1 MVRFPK
7 AGPGSILF
15 FLLQAC
21 ILLSVMIQDIIAKDI
36 NTYPIPKGI
45 VRNQGQYPSSVF
57 GYVRNANAVLW
68 FDTSGILIDVHSG
81 IKRHIFHVKPILSRE
96 IHVDFKKVVHHI
108 NVIDG
113 KGTPTQ
119 ETIYS
124 EFEIKDDQSQVLMK
138 HEFSD
143 QHWKWIMPHSSKP
156 SMSFKIEG
164 AEKIDIDNT
173 KGVITLYSGDI
184 SYSIDAPLI
193 QKGQSFVRS
202 VININQTSEMTCSY
216 DEKLFESTLNVP
228 VIFTTFIGGGM
239 AENVNAV
246 TLDQKGNI
254 YALGDTETPDFPV
267 SSGAYDSPNAK
278 PKDLFVSKYDST
290 GKVIVYSARIGGSQ
304 FEKGNAIAVDTL
316 GQVYIT
322 GSTTSIDFPTT
333 SNAFQSQKNLADDD
347 VFFAKLNASGTA
359 LIYSTFLIGMTT
371 DIAHGIALDA
381 NADVYLTGTTGILN
395 KSPHTFP
402 KTAGSYDT
410 SYNGGA
416 LDVFIAKINP
426 GNKGKDDLIFST
438 VLGGEDNDIGYKI
451 VIAKN
456 GNIIVAGETASK
468 NIFPV
473 TNGAIQSK
481 HHGMSDGFI
490 AMLSP
495 KGDSLL
501 YSTLLGGSGY
511 ERITGI
517 NFDEPSQS
525 IFYAGYTNS
534 SGISDSVNT
543 NAIKFPVTIG
553 AYDTTFNGGNYDA
566 FIGKFEPIP
575 GSSLKF
581 SSFLGG
587 SGDDF
592 VTGLGVDVCAAP
604 YVTGNTSSID
614 FPITEDAPDSTIKR
628 NEAFISK
635 LNALAN
641 VLVFSSY
648 FGNDEDDQSNT
659 IIVDGSGAIF
669 IGGSASGSNIPGS
682 NQSTNAKDGFIAKI
696 QVGILPLKPVIDISG
711 SLSFCKGDSV
721 KLDVTSRN
729 LISYQWRKNAT
740 PIQGANTPV
749 LIVKETG
756 LYTVDV
762 SDASGCT
769 GSQSVA
775 VNAFDRPGLKIDSIS
790 VICPNDTIQL
800 NAQTTDSLQSIQWS
814 PSIGLSCTD
823 CLNPLAYPKM
833 TMIYSLTTI
842 DTNGCSRIDTVKVF
856 VIDSTALSIQNIVDT
871 ISICANTKGIIQF
884 PIRNTSS
891 VDLNVKILSFTDP
904 LLSTTIDTIL
914 IQADSTLLLSIE
926 FAGRPDI
933 GLRKYGVNIAD
944 HCGTVKYAEWM
955 IDIQQPDFMYMVDTD
970 SETCK
975 TNVVE
980 QQISI
985 ANNNALKGT
994 IILSSDD
1001 ARVQFS
1007 RSSLYMNPFDTDSL
1021 LVSFR
1026 SDTIGNF
1033 PISIVFEHECGNKD
1047 TITWTVNVISNPFDI
1062 AWKNTTSGITASM
1075 RFVKT
1080 LSIANQSNRPLNG
1093 NTSFDLTIVHEQSA
1107 LSIDSVVSRD
1117 CKVIMQKSGDS
1128 ILVTYTNCKDTASY
1142 NTDIHM
1148 QSVIGETL
1156 RPWVSVASFTSKD
1169 PCIEPIIQNATD
1181 TIDLDAY
1188 GCELTTLSIGRS
1200 NVQLLAVAL
1209 SSDRSVLNVTYE
1221 LSENMPINIRCMST
1235 VGQIMNVLHIRDKDA
1250 GRHQVSIP
1258 MNGLS
1263 SGIYALIFESEHY
1276 AASSLFMIM
1285 E

>member
-1 MVRFPK
+1 MVRFLQT
-7 AGPGSILF
+7 GPGSSLL
-15 FLLQAC
+15 FLLKAC

-57 GYVRNANAVLW
+57 GYVRNGDAVLW
-68 FDTSGILIDVHSG
+68 FDTSGILIDVKSES
-81 IKRHIFHVKPILSRE
+81 KRHVFQIKPILSKD
-96 IHVDFKKVVHHI
+96 IHVDFNKVVHRI

-113 KGTPTQ
+113 KGTPKQ
-119 ETIYS
+119 ELIYS
-124 EFEIKDDQSQVLMK
+124 EFEIKDDLSQVLMK
-138 HEFSD
+138 HEFAD
-143 QHWKWIMPHSSKP
+143 QHWKWIMPYSSKP

-164 AEKIDIDNT
+164 AEKIDVDNT
-173 KGVITLYSGDI
+173 KGIVTLHSGDI
-184 SYSIDAPLI
+184 SYSLDVPLI
-193 QKGQSFVRS
+193 QKGQSLAKS
-202 VININQTSEMTCSY
+202 VINIDQTWEMTCSY
-216 DEKLFESTLNVP
+216 DEKLFESPLNVP

-246 TLDQKGNI
+246 TLDQKGNM

-278 PKDLFVSKYDST
+278 PKDLFLSKYDST
-290 GKVIVYSARIGGSQ
+290 GKVILYSARIGGSQ
-304 FEKGNAIAVDTL
+304 LEKGNALAVDTL

-333 SNAFQSQKNLADDD
+333 NNSFQSQKTLPDED

-381 NADVYLTGTTGILN
+381 NADVYITGTTGILN

-426 GNKGKDDLIFST
+426 GNKGKADLLFST
-438 VLGGEDNDIGYKI
+438 VLGGEDSDIGYKI

-456 GNIIVAGETASK
+456 GNIIVAGESASK

-517 NFDEPSQS
+517 IFDEPSQS

-534 SGISDSVNT
+534 SGISDSVNQ
-543 NAIKFPVTIG
+543 NAIKFPITSG
-553 AYDTTFNGGNYDA
+553 SYDTTFNGGNYDS
-566 FIGKFEPIP
+566 FIGKFEPVP

-604 YVTGNTSSID
+604 YVTGNTTSVD
-614 FPITEDAPDSTIKR
+614 FPITDDAPDSTIKR

-669 IGGSASGSNIPGS
+669 IGGSASGSQIPGS
-682 NQSTNAKDGFIAKI
+682 NQTTNAKDGFIAKI

-721 KLDVTSRN
+721 ILDVTSRN
-729 LISYQWRKNAT
+729 LISYQWRKNST
-740 PIQGANTPV
+740 LLLGANMPV
-749 LIVKETG
+749 LIVKESG

-775 VNAFDRPGLKIDSIS
+775 VNAFDRPGFKIDSIS

-800 NAQTTDSLQSIQWS
+800 NAQTTDSLKSIQWN

-833 TMIYSLTTI
+833 TMIYTLTTI
-842 DTNGCSRIDTVKVF
+842 DTNGCSRIDTVKVL
-856 VIDSTALSIQNIVDT
+856 VIDSTALSIKNIVDT
-871 ISICANTKGIIQF
+871 ISICTNTNGIIQF

-891 VDLNVKILSFTDP
+891 VDLNVNILSFTDP
-904 LLSTTIDTIL
+904 LLSTPIDTIL
-914 IQADSTLLLSIE
+914 IPADSTIFIPID

-944 HCGTVKYAEWM
+944 HCGTVKYGEWM
-955 IDIQQPDFMYMVDTD
+955 IDIQQPDFMYMVDTT
-970 SETCK
+970 SEICK

-980 QQISI
+980 QQIFI
-985 ANNNALKGT
+985 VNNNALRGT
-994 IILSSDD
+994 MSLSSDD

-1007 RSSLYMNPFDTDSL
+1007 KSSLYMSPFGTDSL
-1021 LVSFR
+1021 SMSFR

-1033 PISIVFEHECGNKD
+1033 PIRVIFEHECGNKD
-1047 TITWTVNVISNPFDI
+1047 TITWNVNVISNPFDI
-1062 AWKNTTSGITASM
+1062 AWKNTSSGITSSM

-1080 LSIANQSNRPLNG
+1080 LSIANQSKRPLNG
-1093 NTSFDLTIVHEQSA
+1093 NTSFDLKIIHEQSA
-1107 LSIDSVVSRD
+1107 LSIDSVVSKD

-1128 ILVTYTNCKDTASY
+1128 ILLTYTNCKDTTNL
-1142 NTDIHM
+1142 NTDFHM

-1156 RPWVSVASFTSKD
+1156 RPWVSIASFTSKD
-1169 PCIEPIIQNATD
+1169 PCIEPMVQNATD

-1188 GCELTTLSIGRS
+1188 GCELTTLSIGKS

-1209 SSDRSVLNVTYE
+1209 SADRSMLNVIYE
-1221 LSENMPINIRCMST
+1221 SSEKMPINIRCMST
-1235 VGQIMNVLHIRDKDA
+1235 VGQITNALLIRDKDA
-1250 GRHQVSIP
+1250 GRHEVSIP
-1258 MNGLS
+1258 MIGLS
-1263 SGIYALIFESEHY
+1263 SGIYALIFESENY

>member
-1 MVRFPK
+1 MVRFLQT
-7 AGPGSILF
+7 GPGSSLL
-15 FLLQAC
+15 FLLKAC

-57 GYVRNANAVLW
+57 GYVHNGDAVLW
-68 FDTSGILIDVHSG
+68 FDTSGILIDVKSES
-81 IKRHIFHVKPILSRE
+81 KRHVFRIKPIISSE
-96 IHVDFKKVVHHI
+96 IHVDFNKVVHRI

-119 ETIYS
+119 ESIYS
-124 EFEIKDDQSQVLMK
+124 EFEIKDDLSQVLMK

-143 QHWKWIMPHSSKP
+143 QYWKWIMPHSSKP

-164 AEKIDIDNT
+164 AEKIDVDNT
-173 KGVITLYSGDI
+173 KGIITLHSGDI
-184 SYSIDAPLI
+184 SYSLDAPLI
-193 QKGQSFVRS
+193 QRGQSLVKS
-202 VININQTSEMTCSY
+202 VIYFDQTSEITCSY
-216 DEKLFESTLNVP
+216 DEKSFESTLNVP

-246 TLDQKGNI
+246 TLDQKGNM
-254 YALGDTETPDFPV
+254 YALGETETPDFPV
-267 SSGAYDSPNAK
+267 SSGAYNSPNAK
-278 PKDLFVSKYDST
+278 PKDLFLSKYDST
-290 GKVIVYSARIGGSQ
+290 GKVILYSARIGGSQ
-304 FEKGNAIAVDTL
+304 LEKGNALAVDTL

-333 SNAFQSQKNLADDD
+333 NSSFQSQKTLADDD
-347 VFFAKLNASGTA
+347 VFLVKLNASGTA

-381 NADVYLTGTTGILN
+381 NADVYITGTTGILN

-426 GNKGKDDLIFST
+426 GNKGKADLIFST
-438 VLGGEDNDIGYKI
+438 VFGGEDIDIGYKI
-451 VIAKN
+451 IIAKN
-456 GNIIVAGETASK
+456 GNIIIAGESASK
-468 NIFPV
+468 TIFPV

-517 NFDEPSQS
+517 IFDEPSQS

-534 SGISDSVNT
+534 SGISDSVNL
-543 NAIKFPVTIG
+543 NAIKFPITAG
-553 AYDTTFNGGNYDA
+553 SYDTTFNGGNYDA
-566 FIGKFEPIP
+566 FIGKFEPVP

-604 YVTGNTSSID
+604 YVTGNTTSVD
-614 FPITEDAPDSTIKR
+614 FPITDDAPDSTIKR

-669 IGGSASGSNIPGS
+669 IGGSGSGNNIPGS

-721 KLDVTSRN
+721 ILDVTSRN
-729 LISYQWRKNAT
+729 LISYQWRKNST
-740 PIQGANTPV
+740 IIQGANTPV

-775 VNAFDRPGLKIDSIS
+775 VSAFDRPGLKIDPIS

-800 NAQTTDSLQSIQWS
+800 NAQTTDSLKSIQWS
-814 PSIGLSCTD
+814 PSIGLSCSD

-833 TMIYSLTTI
+833 TMIYTLTTI
-842 DTNGCSRIDTVKVF
+842 DTNGCSRIDTVKVL

-904 LLSTTIDTIL
+904 LLSTPIDTIL
-914 IQADSTLLLSIE
+914 IPADSTNFIPID

-933 GLRKYGVNIAD
+933 GIRKYGVNIAD
-944 HCGTVKYAEWM
+944 HCGTVIYGEWM
-955 IDIQQPDFMYMVDTD
+955 IDIQQPDFIYNVDTI

-975 TNVVE
+975 TNVLE

-985 ANNNALKGT
+985 VNNNALKGT
-994 IILSSDD
+994 ISLSSDD

-1007 RSSLYMNPFDTDSL
+1007 KSSLYMSPFGTDSL
-1021 LVSFR
+1021 SMSFR

-1047 TITWTVNVISNPFDI
+1047 TITWTVNVISNPFEMS
-1062 AWKNTTSGITASM
+1062 WKNTAGGIMSSM

-1080 LSIANQSNRPLNG
+1080 LSIANQSKRPLNG
-1093 NTSFDLTIVHEQSA
+1093 NTSFDLKIVHEQSA
-1107 LSIDSVVSRD
+1107 LSVDSVVSKD

-1128 ILVTYTNCKDTASY
+1128 ILLTYTNCKDTSSL
-1142 NTDIHM
+1142 NTDFHM

-1156 RPWVSVASFTSKD
+1156 RPWMNIVSFTSKD
-1169 PCIEPIIQNATD
+1169 PCIEPIVQNETD

-1188 GCELTTLSIGRS
+1188 GCELTTLSIGKS

-1209 SSDRSVLNVTYE
+1209 SSDRSMLNIAYE
-1221 LSENMPINIRCMST
+1221 SSEKIPVNIRCMST
-1235 VGQIMNVLHIRDKDA
+1235 VGQITNALIIRDKDA
-1250 GRHQVSIP
+1250 GRHEVSIP
-1258 MNGLS
+1258 VNGLS
-1263 SGIYALIFESEHY
+1263 SGIYALIFESENY

>member
-1 MVRFPK
+1 MVRFLQT
-7 AGPGSILF
+7 GPGSSLL
-15 FLLQAC
+15 FLLHAC
-21 ILLSVMIQDIIAKDI
+21 ILLSMMIQDIIAKDI

-57 GYVRNANAVLW
+57 GYVRNGDAVIW
-68 FDTSGILIDVHSG
+68 FDTSGIFIDVKSKS
-81 IKRHIFHVKPILSRE
+81 KRHVFHVKSTLSKE
-96 IHVDFKKVVHHI
+96 IHADFNKVVHRI

-113 KGTPTQ
+113 KDTPTQ
-119 ETIYS
+119 EIVYS
-124 EFEIKDDQSQVLMK
+124 ELEIKNDQSQVLMK
-138 HEFSD
+138 HEFAD
-143 QHWKWIMPHSSKP
+143 LYWKWTIPHSSKP

-164 AEKIDIDNT
+164 AEKVDIDNT
-173 KGVITLYSGDI
+173 KGIVTLHSGDI
-184 SYSIDAPLI
+184 SYSLDAPLI
-193 QKGQSFVRS
+193 EKGQSLVKS
-202 VININQTSEMTCSY
+202 VMNIDQTWEMTCSY
-216 DEKLFESTLNVP
+216 DEKSFESTLNVP
-228 VIFTTFIGGGM
+228 VLFTTFIGGGM

-246 TLDQKGNI
+246 TLDQMGNI

-267 SSGAYDSPNAK
+267 SSGAYDSPSAK
-278 PKDLFVSKYDST
+278 PRDIFLSKYDST
-290 GKVIVYSARIGGSQ
+290 GKVILYSARIGGSQ
-304 FEKGNAIAVDTL
+304 LEKGNALAVDTL
-316 GQVYIT
+316 GQVCIT

-333 SNAFQSQKNLADDD
+333 NNSFQSKKTLPDED
-347 VFFAKLNASGTA
+347 VFLAKLNASGTA
-359 LIYSTFLIGMTT
+359 LIYSTFMIGMTT

-381 NADVYLTGTTGILN
+381 KGDVYLTGTTGILN

-426 GNKGKDDLIFST
+426 ENKGKDDLIFST
-438 VLGGEDNDIGYKI
+438 VLGGEDSDIGYKI
-451 VIAKN
+451 VIAKS
-456 GNIIVAGETASK
+456 GNIIIAGESAST

-481 HHGMSDGFI
+481 HNGSSDGFL

-517 NFDEPSQS
+517 IFDEPSQS

-534 SGISDSVNT
+534 SGISDSVNL
-543 NAIKFPVTIG
+543 NPIKFPITSG
-553 AYDTTFNGGNYDA
+553 SYDTTFNGGNYDA

-604 YVTGNTSSID
+604 YVTGNTTSID
-614 FPITEDAPDSTIKR
+614 FPITDDAPDSTIKR

-648 FGNDEDDQSNT
+648 FGNDEDDQSNAL
-659 IIVDGSGAIF
+659 IVDGSGAIF
-669 IGGSASGSNIPGS
+669 IGGSASGSQIPGS

-721 KLDVTSRN
+721 ILDVTSRN
-729 LISYQWRKNAT
+729 LISYQWRKNST
-740 PIQGANTPV
+740 LIQGANTPV

-756 LYTVDV
+756 VYTVDV

-775 VNAFDRPGLKIDSIS
+775 VNAFDRPGLKVDSIS

-800 NAQTTDSLQSIQWS
+800 IAQTTDSLKSIQWS

-823 CLNPLAYPKM
+823 CLNPLAFPKM
-833 TMIYSLTTI
+833 TMVYTLTTI

-856 VIDSTALSIQNIVDT
+856 VIDSTAITVRNIVDT
-871 ISICANTKGIIQF
+871 ISLCTNTKGVIQF
-884 PIRNTSS
+884 PIQNTSS
-891 VDLNVKILSFTDP
+891 VDLKVKIVSFTDP
-904 LLSTTIDTIL
+904 LLSTQTDTLL
-914 IQADSTLLLSIE
+914 IPADSTIFLPID
-926 FAGRPDI
+926 FAGRQDI
-933 GLRKYGVNIAD
+933 GLRKYGVSIAD
-944 HCGTVKYAEWM
+944 NCGSIKYAEWM
-955 IDIQQPDFMYMVDTD
+955 IDIQQPDFMYMVDTT
-970 SETCK
+970 SEICK

-980 QQISI
+980 QQIFI
-985 ANNNALKGT
+985 VNNNALRGT
-994 IILSSDD
+994 MSLSSDD

-1007 RSSLYMNPFDTDSL
+1007 KSSLYMSPFGTDSL
-1021 LVSFR
+1021 SVSFR

-1033 PISIVFEHECGNKD
+1033 PIRVIFEHECGNKD
-1047 TITWTVNVISNPFDI
+1047 TITWNVNVISNPFDI
-1062 AWKNTTSGITASM
+1062 GWKNTSSGIISSM

-1080 LSIANQSNRPLNG
+1080 ISITNQSKRPLNG
-1093 NTSFDLTIVHEQSA
+1093 NATFDLKIVHEQSA
-1107 LSIDSVVSRD
+1107 LSIDSVVSSD
-1117 CKVIMQKSGDS
+1117 CKVIMQRSGDS
-1128 ILVTYTNCKDTASY
+1128 IILSYTNCKDSANL
-1142 NTDIHM
+1142 NTDLHM

-1156 RPWVSVASFTSKD
+1156 RPWVGIASFTSKD
-1169 PCIEPIIQNATD
+1169 PCIEPIVQNATD
-1181 TIDLDAY
+1181 TINLDAY
-1188 GCELTTLSIGRS
+1188 GCELTTLSIGKS
-1200 NVQLLAVAL
+1200 KVQLLAVGL
-1209 SSDRSVLNVTYE
+1209 SSDQSMLNVIYE
-1221 LSENMPINIRCMST
+1221 SSEKMPINIRCIST
-1235 VGQIMNVLHIRDKDA
+1235 VGQITNSLLIRDKDA
-1250 GRHQVSIP
+1250 GKHEVSIP

-1263 SGIYALIFESEHY
+1263 SGIYALIFESESY